1 MSTVAPQ
8 EFALLAELHRAGRRT
23 VTLPDDRP
31 LVERHSAQPL
41 KLLHRMS
48 RKGLLRQVGRGR
60 YLVVGPGGR
69 EARQEAEPFALLDAA
84 LAPRRYAIS
93 FLSALSHY
101 GLTDHESEELTI
113 LIDSPRGKSAP
124 TAIAKMAVR
133 AVVVRRDD
141 RWFGIRIDQDIGGR
155 YRIADPE
162 RALIDSLDRPEL
174 AGGPEVV
181 VRALARGLRNDTLRL
196 ARLLGYAEQHSGRLA
211 RRVGFLLQI
220 TELATDEQL
229 AGLLIRARATRKYDS
244 LFGIA
249 SDGKP
254 GQTDTGWRL
263 HLDVPA
269 ALVCGWAMYEKAA

>member
-1 MSTVAPQ
+1 MPTVAPQ
-8 EFALLAELHRAGRRT
+8 EFALLAELHRTGRRT
-23 VTLPDDRP
+23 LSLPADRQ
-31 LVERHSAQPL
+31 LVERHSAQPA

-48 RKGLLRQVGRGR
+48 TKGLLRQVGRGR

-69 EARQEAEPFALLDAA
+69 DLRQEAEPFALLDAA

-101 GLTDHESEELTI
+101 GLTDHEIEELTI
-113 LIDSPRGKSAP
+113 LLDSPRGKSAP

-141 RWFGIRIDQDIGGR
+141 RWFGIRTEQDGGGR

-174 AGGPEVV
+174 AGGAEVI

-196 ARLLGYAEQHSGRLA
+196 ARLLRYAEQHSARLA
-211 RRVGFLLQI
+211 RRLGFLLQI

-229 AGLLIRARATRKYDS
+229 AGLRARARSSRKYDS
-244 LFGIA
+244 LFGGQEDEK
-249 SDGKP
+249 S
-254 GQTDTGWRL
+254 GQTDPRWRL
-263 HLDVPA
+263 HLDVPPELA
-269 ALVCGWAMYEKAA
+269 RGWALYEDAV